1 MATDPVTTPEPK
13 PVSKPR
19 SAQDKKLANDL
30 ILAEQM
36 LLAAQ
41 GDAEAAPLLAEGG
54 YTSQELQA
62 GLVLQKAALL
72 AFIARQ
78 EADARQVA
86 ATTAFNAADKAAR
99 GTYSKLR
106 GFGKSA
112 FMKDPIGRT
121 ALGLNGSEPKDQQSF
136 IAAASA
142 LVEQGKNEEYA
153 VRLAKKGVTAA
164 KLTDLE
170 TKIDAW
176 MVADQAQTNALSA
189 TPEAT
194 AKRDAAAKELFDWL
208 GEYKQFAR
216 TQFKDQP
223 AIAKRLLL

>member
-1 MATDPVTTPEPK
+1 M
-13 PVSKPR
+13 
-19 SAQDKKLANDL
+19 
-30 ILAEQM
+30 
-36 LLAAQ
+36 
-41 GDAEAAPLLAEGG
+41 
-54 YTSQELQA
+54 
-62 GLVLQKAALL
+62 
-72 AFIARQ
+72 
-78 EADARQVA
+78 
-86 ATTAFNAADKAAR
+86 
-99 GTYSKLR
+99 
-106 GFGKSA
+106 
-112 FMKDPIGRT
+112 
-121 ALGLNGSEPKDQQSF
+121 GLNGSEPKDQQSF
-136 IAAASA
+136 IAAATA

-176 MVADQAQTNALSA
+176 MAADQAQTNALAA